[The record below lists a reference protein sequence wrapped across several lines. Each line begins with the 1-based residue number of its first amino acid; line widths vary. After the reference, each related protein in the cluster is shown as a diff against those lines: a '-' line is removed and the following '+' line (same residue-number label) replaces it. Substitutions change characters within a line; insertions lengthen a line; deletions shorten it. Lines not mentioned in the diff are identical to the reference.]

1 MASGKW
7 IRLPN
12 GRLVKQRPNKLE
24 LFLAE
29 NESLIPFRMGSID
42 FPMDDSTGSAGQRQQ
57 HYNTKNFDNRK
68 LFGCEITVIGA
79 GAVGGYISYFL
90 GPAHPSLN
98 TIDFKKVEFR
108 HTQNG
113 RTIYEPTMVGFR
125 KVNAL
130 KQKLE
135 RDYPG
140 TKTNIYFYNIAE
152 IPDIE
157 LTAMFARSFVVVLAI
172 DDPKQILRVSDLA
185 YPLVELIQVGMQA
198 GGRSGHIAISVP
210 FYTPC
215 LRCTLGIDGPEN
227 IHQLHSES
235 ANSWDIM
242 TVAQQAARIAIDI
255 MYSKATGQHIT
266 RWDTSKNL
274 IYIANTR
281 QELCP
286 DGPGLLFESSQ
297 KSRPGCSIC
306 NI

>member
-7 IRLPN
+7 IKLPN
-12 GRLVKQRPNKLE
+12 GKLVKQRPNKLE

-42 FPMDDSTGSAGQRQQ
+42 YPTDDSISSTGRRQQ
-57 HYNTKNFDNRK
+57 YNTKNFDNRK

-90 GPAHPSLN
+90 GPAQPLLN
-98 TIDFKKVEFR
+98 IIDFKKVEFR
-108 HTQNG
+108 HTRNG

-125 KVNAL
+125 KVIAL
-130 KQKLE
+130 KKKIE

-140 TKTNIYFYNIAE
+140 TKINTYFYNIAE

-157 LTAMFARSFVVVLAI
+157 LIAMFTRSFVVVLAI
-172 DDPKQILRVSDLA
+172 DDPEQMLRVSDLA
-185 YPLVELIQVGMQA
+185 YQLVELIQVGMQA

-215 LRCTLGIDGPEN
+215 LRCTLGIGGPED

-242 TVAQQAARIAIDI
+242 TVAQQTARIVIDI

-297 KSRPGCSIC
+297 KRPGCSIC
-306 NI
+306 NK